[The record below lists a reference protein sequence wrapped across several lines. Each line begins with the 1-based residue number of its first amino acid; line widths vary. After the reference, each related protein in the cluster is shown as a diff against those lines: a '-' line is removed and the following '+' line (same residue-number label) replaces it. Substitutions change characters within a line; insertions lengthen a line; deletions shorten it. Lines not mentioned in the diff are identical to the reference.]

1 MTTKTVTY
9 TAEQTAELVAA
20 YSASSTAE
28 TVATFA
34 EKFGKSVKSI
44 VAKLAREG
52 VYKSA
57 AKTAPKG
64 AAGQR
69 KDEIVLALELMVG
82 AELKS
87 FGNATKADLETL
99 MAFINREGNKVSEQ

>member
-1 MTTKTVTY
+1 MTKTVTY

-20 YSASSTAE
+20 YSAEATAE

-44 VAKLAREG
+44 VAKLSREG

-57 AKTAPKG
+57 AKVAAKG
-64 AAGQR
+64 TAGQR

-87 FGNATKADLETL
+87 FENATKKDLETL
-99 MAFINREGNKVSEQ
+99 LAFIKREGNDIAEQ

>member
-1 MTTKTVTY
+1 MAATVTY

-20 YSASSTAE
+20 YKEAATAE

-52 VYKSA
+52 VYKKAEKASG
-57 AKTAPKG
+57 TAG
-64 AAGQR
+64 AR

-82 AELKS
+82 RELKS

-99 MAFINREGNKVSEQ
+99 LAFIKREGNELSEQIGN

>member
-1 MTTKTVTY
+1 MTAKTVTY

-20 YSASSTAE
+20 YSAASTAE

-57 AKTAPKG
+57 AKTAGTSK
-64 AAGQR
+64 AGQR
-69 KDEIVLALELMVG
+69 KDEVVLALELMVG

-87 FGNATKADLETL
+87 FHNATKADLEVL
-99 MAFINREGNKVSEQ
+99 IAFINREGNVISSQ

>member
-20 YSASSTAE
+20 YNASATAE

-57 AKTAPKG
+57 AKAKATA
-64 AAGQR
+64 ATSTR
-69 KDEIVLALELMVG
+69 KDEIVIALELMVG

-87 FGNATKADLETL
+87 FENATKKDLEVL
-99 MAFINREGNKVSEQ
+99 LAFIKREGQ

>member
-1 MTTKTVTY
+1 MTKTVTY

-20 YSASSTAE
+20 YNASATAE

-34 EKFGKSVKSI
+34 EKFGKTVKSI

-57 AKTAPKG
+57 AKEKSEAK
-64 AAGQR
+64 AGTR

-87 FGNATKADLETL
+87 FENATKKDLETL
-99 MAFINREGNKVSEQ
+99 LAFIKREGNEVSEQ

>member
-1 MTTKTVTY
+1 MTITY
-9 TAEQTAELVAA
+9 TAAQTAELVAA
-20 YSASSTAE
+20 YNAAATAE

-34 EKFGKSVKSI
+34 EKFGKSVKSV

-57 AKTAPKG
+57 TKEK
-64 AAGQR
+64 AAATGTR
-69 KDEIVLALELMVG
+69 KDEIILALELMVG

-87 FGNATKADLETL
+87 FHNATKVDLEKL
-99 MAFINREGNKVSEQ
+99 LAFIKREGNEISEQ

>member
-1 MTTKTVTY
+1 MTAKTVTY
-9 TAEQTAELVAA
+9 TAEQTAAMVAA
-20 YSASSTAE
+20 YAAAPTAE

-57 AKTAPKG
+57 AKTK
-64 AAGQR
+64 AASTSTR
-69 KDEIVLALELMVG
+69 KDEIVLALELMMGV
-82 AELKS
+82 ELKS
-87 FGNATKADLETL
+87 FENATKKDLEAVL
-99 MAFINREGNKVSEQ
+99 AFIKREGQ

>member
-1 MTTKTVTY
+1 MATVTY
-9 TAEQTAELVAA
+9 TTEQTAELVAA
-20 YSASSTAE
+20 YKVSATPE
-28 TVATFA
+28 TIAVFA
-34 EKFGKSVKSI
+34 EKFGKTLKSI
-44 VAKLAREG
+44 IAKLAREG

-57 AKTAPKG
+57 AKAEGGTSKAG
-64 AAGQR
+64 AR

-99 MAFINREGNKVSEQ
+99 LAFIKREGQ

>member
-1 MTTKTVTY
+1 MTKTVTY
-9 TAEQTAELVAA
+9 TAEQTAELVSA
-20 YSASSTAE
+20 YVASANAE

-57 AKTAPKG
+57 AKEK
-64 AAGQR
+64 AASTTTR
-69 KDEIVLALELMVG
+69 KDEIVIALELMVG

-87 FGNATKADLETL
+87 FENATKKDLEVL
-99 MAFINREGNKVSEQ
+99 LAFIKREGQ